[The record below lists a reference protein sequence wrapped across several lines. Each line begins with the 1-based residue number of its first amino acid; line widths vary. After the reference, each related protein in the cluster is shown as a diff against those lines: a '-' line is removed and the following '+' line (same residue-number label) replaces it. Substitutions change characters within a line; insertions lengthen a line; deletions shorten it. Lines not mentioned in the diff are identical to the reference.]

1 MLARILAPL
10 ALALLPLATLAQS
23 AWPQKPVKLV
33 VPFPAG
39 GPTDVLA
46 RTVGDRLGARLGQP
60 VVVENKPGAGGAIG
74 TDLVAKSA
82 PDGYTLVLATSSTHA
97 VNPYL
102 AKVPY
107 DPERDFTP
115 IVWLGNAAR
124 VLVVPPSLGVANLQE
139 LIALARANPGKLN
152 YASSGV
158 GSVVHLATEHFASL
172 AGIRLTHVPYKGI
185 QQSVPD
191 LISGQVAILFD
202 NIMTV
207 QPHVKAG
214 RLKAL
219 GISTTQP
226 SDLLPGVP
234 PIAATLPGFESRTW
248 FGIYGPAGLSPAI
261 AGRLNREMNAVLAEP
276 VVRERFDQLGF
287 EPAGGTAAEFMQMVQ
302 ADAQRWSKVIR
313 DNNVKAE

>member
-1 MLARILAPL
+1 MRARFVAWLLFFTSFVAAAQGPWPAKPL
-10 ALALLPLATLAQS
+10 
-23 AWPQKPVKLV
+23 KLV

-46 RTVGDRLGARLGQP
+46 RTVGDRLGVRLGQP
-60 VVVENKPGAGGAIG
+60 VVIENKPGAGGAIG
-74 TDLVAKSA
+74 TDLVAKSP

-102 AKVPY
+102 SKVPY
-107 DPERDFTP
+107 DPQRDFTP
-115 IVWLGNAAR
+115 IVWLGDAAR
-124 VLVVPPSLGVANLQE
+124 VLVVPPSLGVGNVQE
-139 LIALARANPGKLN
+139 LIALAKKEPGKLN
-152 YASSGV
+152 YSSSGV

-172 AGIRLTHVPYKGI
+172 AGIQLTHVPYKGI

-219 GISTTQP
+219 GISTTRP
-226 SDLLPGVP
+226 SELLPGVP
-234 PIAATLPGFESRTW
+234 PIASTLPGFESKTW
-248 FGIYGPAGLSPAI
+248 FGIYAPAGLPPAI
-261 AGRLNREMNAVLAEP
+261 ADRLNREMNAVLAEP
-276 VVRERFDQLGF
+276 AVRERFDQLGF
-287 EPAGGTAAEFMQMVQ
+287 EPAGGTPAQFAQMVR
-302 ADAQRWSKVIR
+302 ADAERWAKVIR
-313 DNNVKAE
+313 DNNIKAE

>member
-1 MLARILAPL
+1 MIKRILAVL
-10 ALALLPLATLAQS
+10 ACGLLPLAAAAQGG
-23 AWPQKPVKLV
+23 WPAKPVKMV

-46 RTVGDRLGARLGQP
+46 RAVGDRLGSRLGQP

-74 TDLVAKSA
+74 TDFVAKSA
-82 PDGYTLVLATSSTHA
+82 PDGYTLVLATSSTHS

-102 AKVPY
+102 SKVPY
-107 DPERDFTP
+107 DPQKDFTP

-124 VLVVPPSLGVANLQE
+124 VLVVPPDLGVANLQE
-139 LIALARANPGKLN
+139 LIALAKKNPGKLN

-172 AGIRLTHVPYKGI
+172 AGVRLTHVPYKGI

-207 QPHVKAG
+207 QPHVKSG
-214 RLKAL
+214 RLRAL
-219 GISTTQP
+219 GISSTTP
-226 SDLLPGVP
+226 SPLLPGVP
-234 PIAATLPGFESRTW
+234 PIAQSLPGFESKTW
-248 FGIYGPAGLSPAI
+248 FGIYGPAAMPPAI
-261 AGRLNREMNAVLAEP
+261 ADRLNRELNAVLQEP
-276 VVRERFDQLGF
+276 VIRERFDQLGF
-287 EPAGGTAAEFMQMVQ
+287 EPAGGTAAEFARMVQ
-302 ADAQRWSKVIR
+302 ADAERWSKVIR
-313 DNNVKAE
+313 ENNVKAE

>member
-1 MLARILAPL
+1 MPARFLACCVLSLA
-10 ALALLPLATLAQS
+10 ALAAWAQVSWPVRPL
-23 AWPQKPVKLV
+23 KLV

-46 RTVGDRLGARLGQP
+46 RTVGDRLGARLGQA
-60 VVVENKPGAGGAIG
+60 VVIENKPGAGGAIG
-74 TDLVAKSA
+74 TDFVAKSA
-82 PDGYTLVLATSSTHA
+82 PDGYTLVLATSSTHS

-102 AKVPY
+102 SKVPY

-115 IVWLGNAAR
+115 IVWLGSAAR
-124 VLVVPPSLGVANLQE
+124 VLVVPPSLGVNDLDG
-139 LIALARANPGKLN
+139 LIALAKSNPGRLN
-152 YASSGV
+152 YSSSGV

-191 LISGQVAILFD
+191 LISGQVSILFD

-219 GISTTQP
+219 GISTAQP
-226 SDLLPGVP
+226 SPLLPGVP

-248 FGIYGPAGLSPAI
+248 FGLYAPAGLAPAI
-261 AGRLNREMNAVLAEP
+261 GERLNREVNAVLAERG
-276 VVRERFDQLGF
+276 VRERFDQLGF
-287 EPAGGTAAEFMQMVQ
+287 EPAGGTPAEFAQMVR
-302 ADAQRWSKVIR
+302 ADAERWSKVMR
-313 DNNVKAE
+313 DNNIKAE